1 VDQPKKTGKVEIE
14 ERTGKSA
21 FPNAVTG
28 TNDQYPF
35 EELGMGQ
42 LLDGRIRGGVSGPCF
57 FIPGTDKPD
66 QRLQLARKQHP
77 DVLFVSRRATKQ
89 IDGKP
94 VHGSYVWKVPLL
106 PTKPYQ
112 RMKPSRLALH
122 LNLAPSSIPQNG
134 RGRRT

>member
-57 FIPGTDKPD
+57 FIPAPTNPTSAYSLLGSSTQTYSSSADE
-66 QRLQLARKQHP
+66 RR
-77 DVLFVSRRATKQ
+77 SRSTESR
-89 IDGKP
+89 
-94 VHGSYVWKVPLL
+94 
-106 PTKPYQ
+106 
-112 RMKPSRLALH
+112 SRLLRLEGPA
-122 LNLAPSSIPQNG
+122 AADQA
-134 RGRRT
+134 TVAAVVTEAT